1 MLSMCFLAQRKGG
14 GDGALG
20 FPDHAV
26 DPAAWVVVAG
36 ESCLSSFDFS
46 VLPPVICLLAGEAQV
61 LPCVRE
67 HQNSPGG

>member
-1 MLSMCFLAQRKGG
+1 MLSMCFFAQRKGG
-14 GDGALG
+14 GDGAL
-20 FPDHAV
+20 DHAV